1 MATLA
6 TVHKDTLARIANLPT
21 TVLVNS
27 VAITGRSLVELMTIH
42 ATAKQI
48 LLAMT
53 VKQLIIVMIET
64 VLITEHVITTTIHIV
79 VHVIQD
85 ILGQIVNKL
94 IVIIMG
100 VRMVRPVSMA
110 ILTIRVNVL
119 AVSLGVI
126 VNHTIFVTI
135 EAAAIMA
142 NVRMEK
148 LIIPVIVNRNI
159 AELIVS

>member
-1 MATLA
+1 M
-6 TVHKDTLARIANLPT
+6 
-21 TVLVNS
+21 
-27 VAITGRSLVELMTIH
+27 EFMTIH
-42 ATAKQI
+42 AVAMT
-48 LLAMT
+48 LFWAMT
-53 VKQLIIVMIET
+53 VKLLIIVMIGT
-64 VLITEHVITTTIHIV
+64 ALITEHVITTTIHTV

-94 IVIIMG
+94 IVLIMG
-100 VRMVRPVSMA
+100 VKMVRPVSMA

-135 EAAAIMA
+135 ETAAIMA

-148 LIIPVIVNRNI
+148 LIIPVNVNRNI

>member
-1 MATLA
+1 M
-6 TVHKDTLARIANLPT
+6 
-21 TVLVNS
+21 
-27 VAITGRSLVELMTIH
+27 EFMTIH
-42 ATAKQI
+42 AVAMT
-48 LLAMT
+48 LFWAMT
-53 VKQLIIVMIET
+53 VKLLIIVMIGT
-64 VLITEHVITTTIHIV
+64 ALITEHVITTTIHTV

-85 ILGQIVNKL
+85 ILGKIVNKL
-94 IVIIMG
+94 IDLIMG
-100 VRMVRPVSMA
+100 VKMVRPVSMA

-135 EAAAIMA
+135 ETAAIMA

-148 LIIPVIVNRNI
+148 LIIPVNVNRNI